1 MDHLRSCTSGITFND
16 FNFRQL
22 FFNSLACAVC
32 RAVVNNDCVNLQSCL
47 VNLLKASE
55 TLQRQFPPVV
65 NRRDDFNLFSSS
77 IHLAQTLLNRFRH
90 FQCRLPTQN
99 RFRFAHIG
107 DSDSHIVFERHGR
120 FKL

>member
-1 MDHLRSCTSGITFND
+1 MTPA
-16 FNFRQL
+16 
-22 FFNSLACAVC
+22 FFCEYS
-32 RAVVNNDCVNLQSCL
+32 RAVRLPLCPRVLRVVRRRRAIVNNDCVNLQSCL

-55 TLQRQFPPVV
+55 TLQSQFPPVV